1 MFCLRCVGG
10 FEYKYHWRRYSGR
23 MNRNVAWT
31 DGRSLAGT
39 YNAKKNMNRPKINL
53 DVLDEDSATQTIEII
68 SKLAKEYN
76 IDWALVGGLAM
87 NLYGSDRLTK
97 DIDIIANK
105 LLPVA
110 ESQIVGKLK
119 QGGERFK
126 TETDKNTVSVD
137 WIIRND
143 VFRQMFNQALVEA
156 VKIDDVPVLT
166 PEWLVILKFIAGRFK
181 DQEDAVFLLSR
192 KNLVNRNLIKEH
204 IINTAGEIAWGLAKH
219 GYQRWF
225 DLADG
230 RSIEE
235 QRNEKEGYIDS

>member
-1 MFCLRCVGG
+1 
-10 FEYKYHWRRYSGR
+10 
-23 MNRNVAWT
+23 
-31 DGRSLAGT
+31 
-39 YNAKKNMNRPKINL
+39 MNRPKINL
-53 DVLDEDSATQTIEII
+53 DVLDEESASQTIEII
-68 SKLAKEYN
+68 SKLADEH
-76 IDWALVGGLAM
+76 DTEWALVGGLALL
-87 NLYGSDRLTK
+87 LYGSDRLTK

-105 LLPVA
+105 CLPVP

-119 QGGERFK
+119 QGGERFETK
-126 TETDKNTVSVD
+126 TDKKTVSVD

-143 VFRQMFNQALVEA
+143 VFKQMFAQALKEA
-156 VKIDDVPVLT
+156 VKINDVPVLT

-192 KNLVNRNLIKEH
+192 KGLVDRKLIKE
-204 IINTAGEIAWGLAKH
+204 NVVKTAGEIAWEMAKH

-230 RSIEE
+230 RSLEE